1 MDTKVLLWKFT
12 HDSEPHLDSHSR
24 MNYHPS
30 FTTQLMW
37 SLVGITTAI
46 PSSTVCCLPCMLI
59 MRIYHIELSWD
70 SLLPCAFIL
79 DCELPEGGRVPVVP
93 STESATENTLQTYS
107 LNWMV
112 IRSYVSRTGS
122 TTCRPPVSFCFV
134 FFQTSK
140 LLYINMCTETIFG
153 ECPRTDQGVRW
164 KPRGNI
170 KH

>member
-12 HDSEPHLDSHSR
+12 HDSEPHLDSHSP

-93 STESATENTLQTYS
+93 STEPATENTFQTYS

-122 TTCRPPVSFCFV
+122 TTCWLPVSFCFV
-134 FFQTSK
+134 FSNFKAVVFQYGHRNHIWWVSEDRSRCSLEAERK
-140 LLYINMCTETIFG
+140 Y
-153 ECPRTDQGVRW
+153 
-164 KPRGNI
+164 
-170 KH
+170 